1 MSSSQHLTNPLND
14 QQVIMLRLLK
24 KPLPEEDFVQMRR
37 LAVKLLAKHLD
48 ESIEKW
54 ELDNDISE
62 ETYDKLSKGHF
73 RSPSSNRSK

>member
-14 QQVIMLRLLK
+14 QQVIMLRLLQ
-24 KPLPEEDFVQMRR
+24 KPLPEEDFIQMRR

-54 ELDNDISE
+54 EMDNDISE

-73 RSPSSNRSK
+73 RSASPNRSK

>member
-1 MSSSQHLTNPLND
+1 M
-14 QQVIMLRLLK
+14 
-24 KPLPEEDFVQMRR
+24 QMRR

-54 ELDNDISE
+54 EMDNDITE
-62 ETYDKLSKGHF
+62 ETYDKLIKEHF

>member
-1 MSSSQHLTNPLND
+1 MSSSEHLTSPLND

-24 KPLPEEDFVQMRR
+24 KPLPEEDFMQMRR
-37 LAVKLLAKHLD
+37 LAVNLLAKNLD

-54 ELDNDISE
+54 ETENDISE

-73 RSPSSNRSK
+73 RSPSSNHPK